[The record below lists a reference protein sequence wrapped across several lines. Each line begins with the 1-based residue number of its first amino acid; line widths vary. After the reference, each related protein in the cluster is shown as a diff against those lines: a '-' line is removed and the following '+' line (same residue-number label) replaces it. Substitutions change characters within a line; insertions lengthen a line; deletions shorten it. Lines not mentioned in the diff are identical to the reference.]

1 MTDNEVIN
9 YYNKDYNVN
18 NDFVKKE
25 LLGQT
30 MKQAEWTISNNDVYE
45 NELYKG
51 LLITEIVEVMRNG
64 EGIYYDECLYC
75 PNRNAITLGVETR
88 DGKIIGFKT
97 LESYGILYY

>member
-1 MTDNEVIN
+1 MADNHVIN

-18 NDFVKKE
+18 NDFTKKE

-30 MKQAEWTISNNDVYE
+30 MKQAKWTISANDVYE

-51 LLITEIVEVMRNG
+51 LLITDIVEVIRNG
-64 EGIYYDECLYC
+64 EEIYYDEYLWW
-75 PNRNAITLGVETR
+75 PNTKSLTLGVETK

-97 LESYGILYY
+97 L